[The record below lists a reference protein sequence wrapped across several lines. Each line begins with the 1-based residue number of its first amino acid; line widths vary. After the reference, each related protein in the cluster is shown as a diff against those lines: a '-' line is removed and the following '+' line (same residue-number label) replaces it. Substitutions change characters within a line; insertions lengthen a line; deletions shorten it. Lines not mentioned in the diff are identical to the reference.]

1 MKKLVLAA
9 LVGVAFTGCVQ
20 NEEFAP
26 KPQKEISFEVANKV
40 HSTRVGAFATT
51 ETFAANAWVTDGG
64 TTKQLIKDEV
74 VSYGTADLDH
84 DSNDSTAPL
93 TSYWKTANPYY
104 WPLEGTV
111 DFICYY
117 PTGVKPNITYS
128 YTGADKLT
136 YTDYKVANDDV
147 MYADKAVRYSANKSA
162 TDNGTDF
169 GIAGYGFT
177 GVPTLFHHALAKLNF
192 KVQNGNHDDGVYY
205 WKVTVKSIT
214 ANNIHKKGSVTL
226 NHSGNVV
233 DASYGDWELPDPAV
247 WTPSSPAVTNEP
259 YTWDPASDVVLAD
272 ATITP
277 FDAKTVYVMPQ
288 TLTAGAGAQS
298 VTVVYT
304 VDQIRKSDSEVIS
317 SKDYNPTLDLFID
330 LSTTPLQHWQMN
342 KDITYT
348 LSFNPKGEMILFAP
362 AVKEWDPA
370 TGGITVM

>member
-40 HSTRVGAFATT
+40 HSTRVEVFKTT

-74 VSYGTADLDH
+74 VSYGTANLDH

-117 PTGVKPNITYS
+117 PTTVKPSITHDYA
-128 YTGADKLT
+128 GADELT
-136 YTDYKVANDDV
+136 YTDYTVADVDV
-147 MYADKAVRYSANKSA
+147 MYADKAVRYSANTTYA
-162 TDNGTDF
+162 
-169 GIAGYGFT
+169 GFT

-192 KVQNGNHDDGVYY
+192 KVQNGNYDDGVYY
-205 WKVTVKSIT
+205 WVVTVKSIT
-214 ANNIHKKGSVTL
+214 ANDIHKKGSVTL
-226 NHSGNVV
+226 THDGNTA
-233 DASYGDWELPDPAV
+233 DATYGNWELPTNAV
-247 WTPSSPAVTNEP
+247 WTPSTPAVTDT
-259 YTWDPASDVVLAD
+259 YTWDPADVVLNHETVTAFG
-272 ATITP
+272 AG
-277 FDAKTVYVMPQ
+277 TVYVMPQ
-288 TLTAGAGAQS
+288 TLVAGDQT

-304 VDQIRKSDSEVIS
+304 VDQIRKSDSAVIS
-317 SKDYNPTLDLFID
+317 SKDYDPTLDLY
-330 LSTTPLQHWQMN
+330 STTLQHWQMN

-362 AVKEWDPA
+362 AVQEWGTA
-370 TGGITVM
+370 TGGVTVM

>member
-26 KPQKEISFEVANKV
+26 KPQKEISFEVANYV
-40 HSTRVGAFATT
+40 HSTRANGAFNYTS
-51 ETFAANAWVTDGG
+51 FAANAWVTDGG
-64 TTKQLIKDEV
+64 PAKQLIKDEAV
-74 VSYGTADLDH
+74 TKQEIDGT
-84 DSNDSTAPL
+84 NV
-93 TSYWKTANPYY
+93 WKTANTYY

-117 PTGVKPNITYS
+117 PATEKEKPSIAYD
-128 YTGADKLT
+128 YAGADKLT
-136 YTDYKVANDDV
+136 YKDYEVADVDV
-147 MYADKAVRYSANKSA
+147 MYADKAVRYSANNSK

-169 GIAGYGFT
+169 GIGSYGFT

-192 KVQNGNHDDGVYY
+192 EVQNGHHDDGVYL

-226 NHSGNVV
+226 NHSGKDENEDGVF
-233 DASYGDWELPDPAV
+233 DEPSYGDWTLPTPAV
-247 WTPSSPAVTNEP
+247 WTPSATPVRAT
-259 YTWDPASDVVLAD
+259 YTWDPDSDVVLAD
-272 ATITP
+272 ATIKP

-288 TLTAGAGAQS
+288 TLTKVDVHQT

-304 VDQIRKSDSEVIS
+304 VDQIRKSDSAVIS
-317 SKDYNPTLDLFID
+317 SKDYSPILDLYSPTLE
-330 LSTTPLQHWQMN
+330 HWQMN
-342 KDITYT
+342 TDITYK

-362 AVKEWDPA
+362 AVKDWEPVP
-370 TGGITVM
+370 GGVTVM